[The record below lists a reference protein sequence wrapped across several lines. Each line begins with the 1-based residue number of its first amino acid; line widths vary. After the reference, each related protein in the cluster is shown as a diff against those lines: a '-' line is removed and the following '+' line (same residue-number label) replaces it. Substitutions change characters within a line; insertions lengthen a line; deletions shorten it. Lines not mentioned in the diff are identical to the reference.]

1 MAQILDTVVLVLL
14 VLFLVYI
21 FRGYHLTRL
30 DRERKESANS
40 ENDIAEKIDNDREPI
55 SKD

>member
-30 DRERKESANS
+30 DRERQENANS
-40 ENDIAEKIDNDREPI
+40 ENDIAEKIDNDREHI

>member
-30 DRERKESANS
+30 DRERKENANS
-40 ENDIAEKIDNDREPI
+40 ENDIAEKIDNDREHI